1 MGILGRLQ
9 LLIEF
14 TKEEPENPFNW
25 YALALEYSNSDPSKT
40 AVIFD
45 QLLIGHPEY
54 LPTYYVSAQFFSEQN
69 KLERAKEIFER
80 GIVLA
85 GKLKE
90 EKALKELKNA
100 YQNFLF
106 ENDLD

>member
-1 MGILGRLQ
+1 MSNLGRLQ
-9 LLIEF
+9 LLIQF

-25 YALALEYSNSDPSKT
+25 YALALEYMNSDPEET
-40 AVIFD
+40 AVIFN
-45 QLLIGHPEY
+45 QLLKSHPDY
-54 LPTYYVSAQFFSEQN
+54 LPTYYTSAQFFAEQN
-69 KLERAKEIFER
+69 QLEKAKEIFEK
-80 GIVLA
+80 GIELA

>member
-1 MGILGRLQ
+1 MGNLDRLQ
-9 LLIEF
+9 LLIQF
-14 TKEEPENPFNW
+14 TKEEPENSFNW
-25 YALALEYSNSDPSKT
+25 YALALEYINSEPEES

-45 QLLIGHPEY
+45 ELLKTHPDY
-54 LPTYYVSAQFFSEQN
+54 LPTYYTSAQFFAEQN
-69 KLERAKEIFER
+69 QLNKAKEIFEK

-85 GKLKE
+85 GRSKE

>member
-1 MGILGRLQ
+1 MGILSRLQ
-9 LLIEF
+9 LLIQF

-25 YALALEYSNSDPSKT
+25 YALALEYLNSDPEES
-40 AVIFD
+40 AAIFD
-45 QLLIGHPEY
+45 KLLKDHPEY
-54 LPTYYVSAQFFSEQN
+54 LPTYYTSAVFFTDQN
-69 KLERAKEIFER
+69 QLNKAKEIFEK
-80 GIVLA
+80 GIDLA

-90 EKALKELKNA
+90 EKASKELKNT